1 MNVTGIIAEYNPLHC
16 GHRHHL
22 TLSRERTGA
31 DYLIA
36 VMSGDYVQRGEA
48 AVADKYLRTRMALL
62 AGADLVLEL
71 PFPFC
76 CSSAEDFASCGVSL
90 LDQLGVVNA
99 LSFGSEAGDAQA
111 LMAAAKLLS
120 QEPEEYQA
128 ALKKALSRGM
138 SFAAARQAALKGSGQ
153 AEENSPK
160 ETPDALLSSPNNI
173 LGVEYLR
180 ALLRL
185 KSSIRPVTIRREGD
199 GYHETGVRDGVFASA
214 TALRRVLREDGKHGL
229 SSLAGQVPGDCLPL
243 LMEGRF
249 LFPEDFSRILDY
261 AILTKEG
268 DGFLKYA
275 GFSRELAGRLAAR
288 ALETGSWQDRVLQ
301 LKTKN
306 YTYTRISRALLSL
319 VLDVRAEDLSRWRE
333 GGMSAPYARIL
344 GFKRSAIP
352 LLSAIKVHSAIPL
365 ISKPADA
372 GRLLSPEAFSMFE
385 AGVTAAHVRGAVE
398 AGKYG
403 GTAVHEYQ
411 RQIVVM

>member
-1 MNVTGIIAEYNPLHC
+1 M
-16 GHRHHL
+16 
-22 TLSRERTGA
+22 
-31 DYLIA
+31 
-36 VMSGDYVQRGEA
+36 
-48 AVADKYLRTRMALL
+48 
-62 AGADLVLEL
+62 LEL

-120 QEPEEYQA
+120 QEPEEYQT
-128 ALKKALSRGM
+128 ALKEALSRGM

-153 AEENSPK
+153 AAENSPK

-229 SSLAGQVPGDCLPL
+229 SSLAGQVPEDCLPL

-261 AILTKEG
+261 AILTTEKG
-268 DGFLKYA
+268 GFLKYA
-275 GFSRELAGRLAAR
+275 GFSKELAGRLSAR

-306 YTYTRISRALLSL
+306 YTYARISRALLS
-319 VLDVRAEDLSRWRE
+319 
-333 GGMSAPYARIL
+333 L

-352 LLSAIKVHSAIPL
+352 LLSAIKAHSAIPL

>member
-1 MNVTGIIAEYNPLHC
+1 MKRKRMLFLLLCVCLAASAAAGCTSEGPASALSDPLPSQ
-16 GHRHHL
+16 GGEIQGMPVELRVE
-22 TLSRERTGA
+22 TPVQPGA
-31 DYLIA
+31 SVLRLWW
-36 VMSGDYVQRGEA
+36 VNRGETD
-48 AVADKYLRTRMALL
+48 VSYSPHTNISIEVWQD
-62 AGADLVLEL
+62 GAWMEV
-71 PFPFC
+71 
-76 CSSAEDFASCGVSL
+76 
-90 LDQLGVVNA
+90 
-99 LSFGSEAGDAQA
+99 
-111 LMAAAKLLS
+111 
-120 QEPEEYQA
+120 
-128 ALKKALSRGM
+128 
-138 SFAAARQAALKGSGQ
+138 
-153 AEENSPK
+153 PK
-160 ETPDALLSSPNNI
+160 TPDALLSSPNNI

-185 KSSIRPVTIRREGD
+185 QSSIRPVTIRREGD

-229 SSLAGQVPGDCLPL
+229 SSLAGQVPEDCLPL

-288 ALETGSWQDRVLQ
+288 SLETGSWQDRVLQ

-352 LLSAIKVHSAIPL
+352 LLSAIKAHSAIPL